1 MGRIREG
8 GMSLVLKDLLLF
20 TWLAACGTGI
30 VIAAAIFLTRRK
42 LCCPAISLW
51 WWHDKGMAAPS
62 PWNEGRGKGAPP
74 PGAVWHGTTMRTAAA
89 LSIAALAAGC
99 FQPLYGEQSVTGG
112 PVLRDQLSAVD
123 VLQIEALKGTD
134 EARIAVEIR
143 NALLYD
149 FTGGGYAAPP
159 THRLKI
165 AMRSTRSAIIVD
177 VHTSRPDIENYGID
191 ATYSL
196 TEIGTGNVVVTGQ
209 TFARVSYDIPG
220 QEQRFA
226 RVRGLRDAESRAAKV
241 IADNIRS
248 RLASYFIAGT

>member
-1 MGRIREG
+1 MKVI
-8 GMSLVLKDLLLF
+8 LNDLLLF
-20 TWLAACGTGI
+20 SCLAASLRGLSLRPRPYSFDG
-30 VIAAAIFLTRRK
+30 VMRPVL
-42 LCCPAISLW
+42 SLW
-51 WWHDKGMAAPS
+51 WHDIGAVLRGFPS
-62 PWNEGRGKGAPP
+62 RGGGAGRGR
-74 PGAVWHGTTMRTAAA
+74 HGMMRAAAA
-89 LSIAALAAGC
+89 LAIAALAGGC
-99 FQPLYGEQSVTGG
+99 FQPLYGEQSPTGG

-123 VLQIEALKGTD
+123 VLQIQAPKGTD

-165 AMRSTRSAIIVD
+165 AMSSTRAAIIVD
-177 VHTSRPDIENYGID
+177 VNTSRPDVENYGIN
-191 ATYSL
+191 ATYTL
-196 TEIGTGNVVVTGQ
+196 TEIGTDKVVVTGQ

-226 RVRGLRDAESRAAKV
+226 RLRGLRDAELRAAKV